1 MSPRYLENQIE
12 ASRSNLG
19 VETID
24 LYYLHN
30 PETQLAEVTR
40 QEFFRRLKAA
50 FEALEKAVA
59 TERIRA
65 YGTATWNAYRAGL
78 EARDAVSLADVL
90 RAAEEVAGVSTW
102 RKTSPRRACRG

>member
-1 MSPRYLENQIE
+1 MPSSQLARKETLVKTGLVRPEEVVAGCHVMSPRYLENQIE

-78 EARDAVSLADVL
+78 
-90 RAAEEVAGVSTW
+90 
-102 RKTSPRRACRG
+102 